1 MGYNTY
7 MDIKARL
14 EELRKQKNISI
25 YELTIRA
32 DLSENTIYHWYNNKA
47 VPSLTGLIA
56 VCNALEITI
65 EEFFNPKVKGALTV
79 RESELVELF
88 SKCNDEEQQ
97 AILTLLR
104 MKKT

>member
-1 MGYNTY
+1 
-7 MDIKARL
+7 MDIKERL
-14 EELRKQKNISI
+14 EELRKQRNISV

-65 EEFFNPKVKGALTV
+65 EEFFNPKVKGALSI

-88 SKCNDEEQQ
+88 SKCEKEEQE

-104 MKKT
+104 MKKA

>member
-1 MGYNTY
+1 MGYNID